1 MAKLHRRVPRLPHH
15 HLSGAERSK
24 DQASRR
30 PPSLAWRLSIS
41 SIERRTKLP
50 GGPPPPLAGEG
61 RGGGRPTR
69 GVLSPPPLLVIRRAA
84 RRAASLALALLVV
97 ALAPPARAQ
106 EAQAEVA
113 ASGDPRL
120 VRLEELLG
128 ELRSEEEGRRRAA
141 YDALTT
147 LEPEMLPAIRA
158 RLARVVRRRPDPP
171 HALEIFNRIRRA
183 AGSQRAD
190 DDVDI
195 APGVLVVL
203 GQDRRERVLQMVE
216 PLLLWRALERMA
228 SFESCQAMYPLL
240 AGIDGDLWRW
250 EIRRVVARMG
260 SDIMAAAIAGRG
272 HSDRDVRRWASDTM
286 RRLGADDPGLAVQ
299 GLEADQLADVLRAYA
314 MLRMQ
319 SAMRVIV
326 SYVDSDR
333 RGVRRAARWAIE
345 QYAGNAIWILRTEYR
360 NQTGQPAPE
369 QWGWRRVADE
379 LYAHVD
385 ALRME
390 PVRRAR
396 EAGLAALEQGDLAA
410 MRGHFDDV
418 LSRAPDLEDAGPVAR
433 GYAALG
439 QARLEDGRLADA
451 AFAYRRALRLAPEDE
466 EAARWRARLAFA
478 EAQQAARAG
487 LIDADRYA
495 EVLALEPDH
504 EGARQALA
512 LLEPEAVAVAAD
524 GRSRWA
530 LLAAALLA
538 LLGGALLWRT
548 RDGRGAERV
557 DAEGP
562 TLEAPTFDEADA
574 TLAD

>member
-1 MAKLHRRVPRLPHH
+1 MTTPTQGPSLDR
-15 HLSGAERSK
+15 EE
-24 DQASRR
+24 R
-30 PPSLAWRLSIS
+30 PPQR
-41 SIERRTKLP
+41 
-50 GGPPPPLAGEG
+50 AGEG
-61 RGGGRPTR
+61 PASEAGGPRAGA
-69 GVLSPPPLLVIRRAA
+69 LVIRCAA
-84 RRAASLALALLVV
+84 QGAVVLTLALGLAVV
-97 ALAPPARAQ
+97 GLAGQAGAQ
-106 EAQAEVA
+106 QPEAEVA

-128 ELRSEEEGRRRAA
+128 ELRSEDEARRRAA
-141 YDALTT
+141 YDALIT

-158 RLARVVRRRPDPP
+158 RLARVVRRRPEPP

-195 APGVLVVL
+195 APGVLSVL

-216 PLLLWRALERMA
+216 PLLLWRSLERMA
-228 SFESCQAMYPLL
+228 SFESCQAMYPLF

-250 EIRRVVARMG
+250 EIRRVVARLG
-260 SDIMAAAIAGRG
+260 NDVMAAAIAGRG
-272 HSDRDVRRWASDTM
+272 HADRDVRRWASDTM
-286 RRLGADDPGLAVQ
+286 RRLGADDPGRAVQ
-299 GLEADQLADVLRAYA
+299 GLDPDQLSDVLAAYA

-345 QYAGNAIWILRTEYR
+345 QYGGNAIWILRTEYR
-360 NQTGQPAPE
+360 NQTGQQAPE

-385 ALRME
+385 AARME

-396 EAGLAALEQGDLAA
+396 EAGLAALERGDLQT

-418 LSRAPDLEDAGPVAR
+418 LARAPDLEDAGPVAR

-439 QARLEDGRLADA
+439 DATVEDGRLEDGAW
-451 AFAYRRALRLAPEDE
+451 AYRRALRLAPEHDE
-466 EAARWRARLAFA
+466 APRWRARLAFA
-478 EAQQAARAG
+478 EAQQAARTG
-487 LIDADRYA
+487 LIEGARYA
-495 EVLALEPDH
+495 EVLALEPEH
-504 EGARQALA
+504 EGARRALA
-512 LLEPEAVAVAAD
+512 ALGPEASISAAPD
-524 GRSRWA
+524 DRSRWA
-530 LLAAALLA
+530 LLSAALLA
-538 LLGGALLWRT
+538 LLGAALLFRP
-548 RDGRGAERV
+548 RGERAPEPV

-562 TLEAPTFDEADA
+562 TLDAPTFDEADA